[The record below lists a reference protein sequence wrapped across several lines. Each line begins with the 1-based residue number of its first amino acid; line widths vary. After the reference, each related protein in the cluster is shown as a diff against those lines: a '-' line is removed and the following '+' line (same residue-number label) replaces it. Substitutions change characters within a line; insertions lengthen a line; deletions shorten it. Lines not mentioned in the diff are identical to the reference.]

1 MIRQS
6 MLRTRAQGGQT
17 IYQTM
22 LAISCVML
30 ALAIF
35 FPVFEY
41 FVLYRGPAKADMFT
55 DETVAMPSRPAAP
68 PAATEGE
75 GALEAPAPAEGAEPG
90 ETTAPAPTAGG
101 EEAEN

>member
-6 MLRTRAQGGQT
+6 MLRTRAREGQT

-41 FVLYRGPAKADMFT
+41 FLLYRGPAKPDMFSG
-55 DETVAMPSRPAAP
+55 ETVSSTARSATPS
-68 PAATEGE
+68 AATEGG
-75 GALEAPAPAEGAEPG
+75 GASEAPAPADTETPGDTSASEP
-90 ETTAPAPTAGG
+90 AGG
-101 EEAEN
+101 GD

>member
-1 MIRQS
+1 MIRRS
-6 MLRTRAQGGQT
+6 MLKTRAREGQT

-41 FVLYRGPAKADMFT
+41 FLLYRGAPKTDMFSG
-55 DETVAMPSRPAAP
+55 EAVSSPARPAA
-68 PAATEGE
+68 T
-75 GALEAPAPAEGAEPG
+75 EAPAPAE
-90 ETTAPAPTAGG
+90 TPAPSDTSAPEPAGG
-101 EEAEN
+101 GDEATD

>member
-6 MLRTRAQGGQT
+6 MLKTRAREGQT

-41 FVLYRGPAKADMFT
+41 FLLYRGPVKRDQHGG
-55 DETVAMPSRPAAP
+55 ETVSTPARPA
-68 PAATEGE
+68 TT
-75 GALEAPAPAEGAEPG
+75 EAPAPAE
-90 ETTAPAPTAGG
+90 TPAPSDTSAPEPAGG
-101 EEAEN
+101 GDEATD

>member
-1 MIRQS
+1 MIRRS
-6 MLRTRAQGGQT
+6 MLRTRARSGQT

-41 FVLYRGPAKADMFT
+41 FKLYRGPVKPDQHSG
-55 DETVAMPSRPAAP
+55 ETVSTPARPAE
-68 PAATEGE
+68 T
-75 GALEAPAPAEGAEPG
+75 EAPAPVADGDEP
-90 ETTAPAPTAGG
+90 ES
-101 EEAEN
+101 